1 MDARVERWAA
11 AFPATAAAY
20 AIGAEVVRAGRP
32 AETAHGL
39 DAIAAAARDLRRELP
54 DARLRIVRT
63 VTAGATT
70 AVEAVLSATPRTHG
84 PRLAVPMAAWLDF
97 DADGRLA
104 RETRYLEWQH
114 ARPEAPGTEGTVR
127 EGSGPA
133 RGQDWYRAYAHRLA
147 ALWSESGVRM
157 ADECYADD
165 TVVESLWA
173 GPGAAIRGIEPLRAA
188 EARLME
194 TLPAG
199 HREMRVHRAIG
210 EGRVIALEWTISGRI
225 RGEGPLVG
233 REGTLFLTLD
243 DADRVISDR
252 IYWDFAQAR
261 PLAD

>member
-1 MDARVERWAA
+1 MFPVPADACA
-11 AFPATAAAY
+11 P
-20 AIGAEVVRAGRP
+20 GAQLIHAGHL
-32 AETAHGL
+32 AESALGRE
-39 DAIAAAARDLRRELP
+39 AIAAAASAFRRELP
-54 DARLRIVRT
+54 DARMRLVRT
-63 VTAGATT
+63 VNAGETV
-70 AVEAVLSATPRTHG
+70 AVEAILAATPRTHG

-97 DADGRLA
+97 DADGLLV
-104 RETRYLEWQH
+104 RETRYLEWQY
-114 ARPEAPGTEGTVR
+114 ARPEASGIEGTVR
-127 EGSGPA
+127 DGAGPS
-133 RGQDWYRAYAHRLA
+133 RGQDWYRACAHRLA

-188 EARLME
+188 EARLLE
-194 TLPAG
+194 ILPAG
-199 HREMRVHRAIG
+199 HREMRVDRAIG
-210 EGRVIALEWTISGRI
+210 EGRVIAMEWTISGRI